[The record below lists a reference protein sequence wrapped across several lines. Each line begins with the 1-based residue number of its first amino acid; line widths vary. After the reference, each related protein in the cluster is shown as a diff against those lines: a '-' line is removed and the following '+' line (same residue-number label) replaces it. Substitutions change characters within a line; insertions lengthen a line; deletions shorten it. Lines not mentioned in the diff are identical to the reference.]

1 MGGIRI
7 PTRCLGSTGLVVSR
21 LGLGLAALGRPAYI
35 TPGRKHDFGVRRSVA
50 DLERRCHEVLDAAY
64 AAGIRYFDAARS
76 YGMAEDFLGTWLSA
90 RNLPDDAVVIGSK
103 WGYSY
108 VGAWLLHAPVH
119 EVKDLSLATL
129 QRQLSESRARLGG
142 RLQLY
147 QIHSATLESKVLESV
162 DVLRELVR
170 LRVNGL
176 VIGLTVTGPY
186 QPRIIRQALQ
196 VRVDGVNPFQV
207 VQATW
212 NLLEPSAATALEE
225 ARTAGWSVIVKEALA
240 NGRLTDRGG
249 EKHLTILRQEALARG
264 TTIDALALAAVI
276 SQPWADIVLS
286 GAVTI
291 AQLESNVTAV
301 AIAQEPTGWPDISE
315 AATEYWSRRSALVW
329 Q

>member
-7 PTRCLGSTGLVVSR
+7 PTRPLGSTGLVVSR

-35 TPGRKHDFGVRRSVA
+35 TPGREHDFGGRRSVA

-76 YGMAEDFLGTWLSA
+76 YGMAEDFLGTWLLT
-90 RNLPDDAVVIGSK
+90 RRLLDEAVVIGSK

-108 VGAWLLHAPVH
+108 VGSWLLHAPVH

-129 QRQLSESRARLGG
+129 QRQLSESRARLGD
-142 RLQLY
+142 RLRLY
-147 QIHSATLESKVLESV
+147 QIHSATLESKVLDSV
-162 DVLRELVR
+162 DVLRELER
-170 LRVNGL
+170 LRMNGL
-176 VIGLTVTGPY
+176 VIGLTVTGPE
-186 QPRIIRQALQ
+186 QPRIIRQALR

-212 NLLEPSAATALEE
+212 NLLEPSAAPALEE
-225 ARTAGWSVIVKEALA
+225 AKGAGWSVIVKEALA

-249 EKHLTILRQEALARG
+249 DGHMTILRQEAIARE
-264 TTIDALALAAVI
+264 TTIDAFALGAAM

-301 AIAQEPTGWPDISE
+301 AIAEEPTVWPDISE
-315 AATEYWSRRSALVW
+315 AATEYWSRRSALLW

>member
-1 MGGIRI
+1 
-7 PTRCLGSTGLVVSR
+7 
-21 LGLGLAALGRPAYI
+21 
-35 TPGRKHDFGVRRSVA
+35 
-50 DLERRCHEVLDAAY
+50 VLDAAY

-129 QRQLSESRARLGG
+129 QRQLSESRVRLGG

-147 QIHSATLESKVLESV
+147 QIHSATLESKVLERV

-186 QPRIIRQALQ
+186 QRRIIQQALQ